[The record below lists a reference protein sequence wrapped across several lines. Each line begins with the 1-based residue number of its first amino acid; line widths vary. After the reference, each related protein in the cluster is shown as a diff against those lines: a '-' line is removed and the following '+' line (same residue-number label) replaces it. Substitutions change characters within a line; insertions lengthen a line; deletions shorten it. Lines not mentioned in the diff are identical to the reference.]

1 MWYQTRSLFTM
12 YLQSIYNIFTLAHNW
27 LVSVASRPHHQ
38 CDSFGGLDEEL
49 SCHKIIFYIFR
60 YIFAGDICNLG
71 NIRTK
76 HYIGVK
82 SY

>member
-38 CDSFGGLDEEL
+38 CDSFGGEK
-49 SCHKIIFYIFR
+49 SR
-60 YIFAGDICNLG
+60 RG
-71 NIRTK
+71 NIMSLD
-76 HYIGVK
+76 YILHF
-82 SY
+82 